1 MANAGTLR
9 VVEPCAH
16 KSEGSG
22 YPAMSC
28 PVPLA
33 AVPSHSRNWY
43 CRAAVRVRVVPHS
56 HAHSSAAPL
65 RRALPSGRE
74 PQHQLVRVCALANA
88 DTRRP
93 NRYSHTYADSDATV
107 HAPPPSLRPTSTP
120 RPVVPLPHVV
130 EAWQD
135 AVVAVRVES
144 DRGRATEQMGLVV
157 GPEGRVLTVM
167 RFTAE
172 VGAITV
178 DVPGGGSFAGEM
190 ERVDPRTGATLLC
203 IAASGL
209 VAAPAPEPS
218 LLTAQRVLFIDRDR
232 TTREIMVPGSIA
244 SPSVNDADKVFAL
257 PPGRAPTPRLG
268 TLVTDTEGVPL
279 GLAGV
284 QRAWWGVQVCLPQ
297 GLHPARRSRPCCSRL
312 PSCC

>member
-1 MANAGTLR
+1 MQEPFAWSSR
-9 VVEPCAH
+9 VHTKAKV
-16 KSEGSG
+16 
-22 YPAMSC
+22 
-28 PVPLA
+28 LA
-33 AVPSHSRNWY
+33 TPR
-43 CRAAVRVRVVPHS
+43 CRAQSFWPQSLVIAAIGTVGLLS
-56 HAHSSAAPL
+56 ACASSPTPTPTRPPLPYDAPSL
-65 RRALPSGRE
+65 LGES
-74 PQHQLVRVCALANA
+74 LSTNSCAFVLSPTPTPV
-88 DTRRP
+88 DPT
-93 NRYSHTYADSDATV
+93 ATPTPTPTPTPPFTP
-107 HAPPPSLRPTSTP
+107 PPPSLRPTSTP

-190 ERVDPRTGATLLC
+190 ERVDPRTGATLLR

-232 TTREIMVPGSIA
+232 TTREIMVTGSIA

-257 PPGRAPTPRLG
+257 PPGHAPTPRLG